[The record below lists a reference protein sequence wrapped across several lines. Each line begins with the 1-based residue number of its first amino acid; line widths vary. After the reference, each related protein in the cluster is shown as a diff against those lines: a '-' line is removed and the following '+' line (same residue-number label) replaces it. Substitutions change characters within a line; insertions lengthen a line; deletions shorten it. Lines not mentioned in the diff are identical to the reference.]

1 LTAAR
6 DGSRRCRRRRAFG
19 TAALAVAIM
28 GAVAIMSAGAGCA
41 AAESIVERGHYLAT
55 AADCAGCHTA
65 NPDQPLAGGVVIA
78 TPLGTIVTPNITR
91 DAATGI
97 GGWSDEDFYRA
108 LHEGVGRSG
117 ENLYPAMPYA
127 AFTRLRRDDVL
138 AIKAYLWSLPPIRRP
153 NAPDHWQFPFKD
165 RRLVSLW
172 KLLNFRAGEFRRDDA
187 RTDSW
192 NRGAYLVEALGAC
205 GECHTPRNLTLGL
218 KSHED
223 LAGGELDGWQA
234 YNITPDPV
242 GGIGDWSDAE
252 IAAYLASGVTPRKA
266 AAAGPM
272 AGVVERSTSL
282 LPAQDLADMVTY
294 LRTIPALR
302 SRTDAKSRFS
312 WGVRK
317 DEVIDLRGVENL
329 DHPTGRTLY
338 FGNCAGCHGADG
350 GGTRDGAYPAL
361 VGNTIVGATRADNL
375 ILCVLGGVRR
385 TVAGEHVEMPAFAAE
400 LNDVEIAALTNYVLL
415 KYGDTIA
422 FPVTP
427 ERVGALRAG
436 AIPML
441 PIVWLLWGTVGGAML
456 ILVGV
461 LAVWL
466 RRIALRT

>member
-1 LTAAR
+1 L
-6 DGSRRCRRRRAFG
+6 
-19 TAALAVAIM
+19 AALAIASI
-28 GAVAIMSAGAGCA
+28 GAGTNCA
-41 AAESIVERGHYLAT
+41 AAEVSVERGRYLAT

-65 NPDQPLAGGVVIA
+65 NPDQPFAGGVAIA
-78 TPLGTIVTPNITR
+78 TPLGTLVTPNITR

-97 GGWSDEDFYRA
+97 GAWSDEEFYRA

-117 ENLYPAMPYA
+117 ENLYPTMPYTA
-127 AFTRLRRDDVL
+127 YTRLRREDVL
-138 AIKAYLWSLPPIRRP
+138 AIKAYLWSLPPIRQP
-153 NAPDHWQFPFKD
+153 NAPHHLRFPFNE
-165 RRLVSLW
+165 RRLLALW
-172 KLLNFRAGEFRRDDA
+172 KLLNFRDGEFRPDGA
-187 RTDSW
+187 QTDSW
-192 NRGAYLVEALGAC
+192 NRGAYLVTALGAC
-205 GECHTPRNLTLGL
+205 GECHTPRNWMQGL
-218 KSHED
+218 ESHAD
-223 LAGGELDGWQA
+223 LAGGMSEGWQA

-242 GGIGDWSDAE
+242 GGIGDWSNAE
-252 IAAYLASGVTPRKA
+252 IAAYLASGVAPRKA

-282 LPAQDLADMVTY
+282 LPAPDLADIVTY
-294 LRTIPALR
+294 LRTLPALR

-338 FGNCAGCHGADG
+338 FGNCASCHGADG

-361 VGNTIVGATRADNL
+361 VGNTIVGATQADNM

-385 TVAGEHVEMPAFAAE
+385 NVSGELVAMPAFAAQ
-400 LNDVEIAALTNYVLL
+400 LNDGEIAALANYVLL

-436 AIPML
+436 QMTTPA
-441 PIVWLLWGTVGGAML
+441 IVWIFWATVCGAPLML
-456 ILVGV
+456 AGAV
-461 LAVWL
+461 AVWRL
-466 RRIALRT
+466 RRARDRGSPIRVRSPEIRR